1 MHNRRVPVALL
12 VWISV
17 WLSPSAPLAAIDLS
31 GSYVGDSGGD
41 PVRLELRQQDEQ
53 LSGVMVDSQQ
63 RYQVEAMIDGD
74 EIVGTATEQS
84 LGIVFEVRG
93 SASSEALDLRLS
105 IEVQGQRADQAL
117 RLQRVGQQAAAP
129 QAPSAATTPGPGAHR
144 DPALVGHWVHESN
157 YQSGSGDSY
166 FAASSREGMIFYAD
180 GSLANGGGD
189 VSISGGNYYGQSS
202 GGGGNTVPNV
212 VWETRDQHVYLVGEE
227 NGQPQSV
234 DLGRYYIEGNNLLIT
249 GNNGKKM
256 LFSRG
261 R

>member
-1 MHNRRVPVALL
+1 MRRPGVRIALL
-12 VWISV
+12 FSTSV
-17 WLSPSAPLAAIDLS
+17 WLLLSAPLWAMDLS

-63 RYQVEAMIDGD
+63 RYQFEAMIDGD

-84 LGIVFEVRG
+84 LGIVFEVHG

-117 RLQRVGQQAAAP
+117 RLQRVGAQAAAP
-129 QAPSAATTPGPGAHR
+129 RTPAAAGAGASR

-166 FAASSREGMIFYAD
+166 FAASSREGMVFYAD

-189 VSISGGNYYGQSS
+189 VSVSGGNYYGQSS
-202 GGGGNTVPNV
+202 GGGGNAVPNV
-212 VWETRDQHVYLVGEE
+212 SWETRNQHVYLVGQE

-256 LFSRG
+256 LFSRA